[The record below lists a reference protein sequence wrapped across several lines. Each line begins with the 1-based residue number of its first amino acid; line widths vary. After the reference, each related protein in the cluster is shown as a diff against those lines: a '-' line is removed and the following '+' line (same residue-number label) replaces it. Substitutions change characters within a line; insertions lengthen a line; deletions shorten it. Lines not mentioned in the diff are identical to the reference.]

1 VQSEKELQ
9 NFTLLTIAKER
20 TRMKFARTLA
30 FISVFSFLLPLSLLA
45 NDNSTK
51 HSIKTQISQPAT
63 VAGKAL
69 VPGQYKVEWT
79 GTGPAVNAEFKL
91 NGKTVTT
98 APATV
103 SDVVNEPNAVVM
115 QKAAD
120 GTQTITGITGKKEAL
135 KFGTEASNGNPGAAQ

>member
-1 VQSEKELQ
+1 
-9 NFTLLTIAKER
+9 
-20 TRMKFARTLA
+20 MKFARTLA

-91 NGKTVTT
+91 NGKTVAT

-103 SDVVNEPNAVVM
+103 SELNGSEANAVAF
-115 QKAAD
+115 QKDAD
-120 GTQTITGITGKKEAL
+120 GTQIITSITGKKEAL
-135 KFGTEASNGNPGAAQ
+135 KFGTGAPTGNPSPAQ

>member
-1 VQSEKELQ
+1 MKLSR
-9 NFTLLTIAKER
+9 LLVATA
-20 TRMKFARTLA
+20 
-30 FISVFSFLLPLSLLA
+30 VFSLLLPLSLLGK
-45 NDNSTK
+45 DNSSK

-63 VAGKAL
+63 VAGTVLA
-69 VPGQYKVEWT
+69 PGQYKVEWT

-91 NGKTVTT
+91 NGKTVAT

-103 SDVVNEPNAVVM
+103 SELANGAEPNAVVM

-135 KFGTEASNGNPGAAQ
+135 KFGTESSAGKSGAQ

>member
-1 VQSEKELQ
+1 
-9 NFTLLTIAKER
+9 
-20 TRMKFARTLA
+20 MKFSRLLVATA
-30 FISVFSFLLPLSLLA
+30 IFSLFLPLSLLA
-45 NDNSTK
+45 KDNSNK

-63 VAGKAL
+63 VAGTAL
-69 VPGQYKVEWT
+69 APGQYKVEWT
-79 GTGPAVNAEFKL
+79 GTGPTVNAEFKL

-135 KFGTEASNGNPGAAQ
+135 KFGTEASTGNPGAAQ

>member
-1 VQSEKELQ
+1 MRFSRTIV
-9 NFTLLTIAKER
+9 LT
-20 TRMKFARTLA
+20 
-30 FISVFSFLLPLSLLA
+30 SVFSLLLPLSLLA
-45 NDNSTK
+45 KDHSAK
-51 HSIKTQISQPAT
+51 HSINVQIYQPVT
-63 VAGKAL
+63 VAGTMLA
-69 VPGQYKVEWT
+69 PGQYKVEWT
-79 GTGPAVNAEFKL
+79 GTGPTVNAEFKL

-135 KFGTEASNGNPGAAQ
+135 KFGTEASTGNPGAAQ

>member
-1 VQSEKELQ
+1 
-9 NFTLLTIAKER
+9 
-20 TRMKFARTLA
+20 MKFARTVAL
-30 FISVFSFLLPLSLLA
+30 ISVFSLLLPLSLLA
-45 NDNSTK
+45 KDHSAK
-51 HSIKTQISQPAT
+51 HSINAQIYQPVT
-63 VAGKAL
+63 VAGTMLA
-69 VPGQYKVEWT
+69 PGQYKVEWT
-79 GTGPAVNAEFKL
+79 GTGPTVNAEFKL

-135 KFGTEASNGNPGAAQ
+135 KFGTEASTGNPGAAQ

>member
-1 VQSEKELQ
+1 
-9 NFTLLTIAKER
+9 
-20 TRMKFARTLA
+20 MKFSRLLVATA
-30 FISVFSFLLPLSLLA
+30 IFSLFLPLSLLA
-45 NDNSTK
+45 KDNSNK

-63 VAGKAL
+63 VAGTAL
-69 VPGQYKVEWT
+69 APGQYKVEWT

-135 KFGTEASNGNPGAAQ
+135 KFGTEASTGNPGAAQ